1 MQNFPL
7 NLLTLPVWW
16 YTTGLKLAW
25 RWYKKRTNFTLQ
37 STGLVLFARHM
48 NEPLYQDYTKSG
60 RILSFFLRVA
70 VLFYK
75 ALFSA
80 LSFFVYGLLFLA
92 YLCLLPA
99 AVIMIIFQLLNYA

>member
-1 MQNFPL
+1 MQSIPL

-16 YTTGLKLAW
+16 YTTGLKLSW

-60 RILSFFLRVA
+60 RILSFFLRIG
-70 VLFYK
+70 VLLYK
-75 ALFSA
+75 ALYSG
-80 LSFFVYGLLFLA
+80 LSFAVYGVIFLA

-99 AVIMIIFQLLNYA
+99 VLIMITFQLLNHA